1 MGRRIYPRTV
11 VEEAPSHDGRP
22 CYAAWKMNEADPD
35 TQTPPD
41 ASNRP
46 KWSIQLY
53 DTTPAA
59 VDRAHVRA
67 AAKQVEES
75 TREARRRREAHSRVE
90 VHGLPLPAGTPD
102 AERAALCMA
111 HHRAELAARNASGAA
126 ADFFIP
132 PTFDGLWEHRILV
145 SVGGNDDDD
154 DHPRAGEATRSGP
167 EADGKN
173 GGGPAFLAVFF
184 GMKPEAAAEN
194 PGDEPD
200 MHVMRFSGEE
210 LGDRMLGFTH
220 SIEWFY
226 DSYVADGTIYSDL
239 EKWRSEGQ
247 VEQQDR
253 D

>member
-22 CYAAWKMNEADPD
+22 CYAAWKMSEADPNA
-35 TQTPPD
+35 QTPPD
-41 ASNRP
+41 TSNRP

-53 DTTPAA
+53 DTTPKAA
-59 VDRAHVRA
+59 DRTYVRA
-67 AAKQVEES
+67 IAKQVEES
-75 TREARRRREAHSRVE
+75 TCEARRRREAHSRIE
-90 VHGLPLPAGTPD
+90 VHGLPLPAGTSD
-102 AERAALCMA
+102 AERATLCAA

-132 PTFDGLWEHRILV
+132 PTFDAWWEHRILV
-145 SVGGNDDDD
+145 AVGSDNDDGDD
-154 DHPRAGEATRSGP
+154 PRAGEATRSGP
-167 EADGKN
+167 EADGKD

-194 PGDEPD
+194 PGGGPD
-200 MHVMRFSGEE
+200 MDVVRFSGEE
-210 LGDRMLGFTH
+210 LGDRMLGFTS

-226 DSYVADGTIYSDL
+226 NSYVGDGTIYSDL
-239 EKWRSEGQ
+239 KKWRREGR